1 MKLLVGNL
9 SSEITPGLVQSIF
22 ETYGSVTS
30 ISITKEKFTNEYIAQ
45 IEMPNAHEAANAI
58 EHVDSKE
65 IGGRSVII
73 KNREELINEI
83 STVTNNENSEHVE
96 DNSSTNAD
104 IDIAIDIHESARM
117 TSENRR
123 NLKSERRTIK
133 SPLFSKERG
142 LVIDRRNEIDRRDSL
157 KKI

>member
-45 IEMPNAHEAANAI
+45 IEMPNVGEASNAI
-58 EHVDSKE
+58 KHVGSKE
-65 IGGRSVII
+65 IAGRSVII
-73 KNREELINEI
+73 KNKKELITKI
-83 STVTNNENSEHVE
+83 ATVMNTENSEQVE
-96 DNSSTNAD
+96 GNSSTKAD
-104 IDIAIDIHESARM
+104 IDLAIDIHESARM
-117 TSENRR
+117 TKDNRR
-123 NLKSERRTIK
+123 NLESDRRIIK

-142 LVIDRRNEIDRRDSL
+142 LVIDRRNENDRRDSL
-157 KKI
+157 

>member
-9 SSEITPGLVQSIF
+9 SSEVTPGLVQSIF
-22 ETYGSVTS
+22 ETYGSVTT

-58 EHVDSKE
+58 KHIGSKE
-65 IGGRSVII
+65 IAGRSVII
-73 KNREELINEI
+73 KNKKELIAEI
-83 STVTNNENSEHVE
+83 SSVINDDNSEQVE
-96 DNSSTNAD
+96 DNSSAKTD
-104 IDIAIDIHESARM
+104 IDIAIDIHESASM

-123 NLKSERRTIK
+123 NLESERRIIK

-142 LVIDRRNEIDRRDSL
+142 LVIDRRNKTDRRDSL
-157 KKI
+157 